1 MSLSLSHSFSSLGDV
16 KLTYFGKWDYVPY
29 SIKIEAVQM
38 MYVAPG
44 NIILSTN
51 IYNSVIIF
59 SELQG
64 LEEATISA
72 DWWSLGAILFEL
84 LTGKVSN
91 NSQQHCMHTLSFS
104 SFNFSC

>member
-1 MSLSLSHSFSSLGDV
+1 MSLSSLGDV

-44 NIILSTN
+44 DTILVLSIN

-84 LTGKVSN
+84 LTGKVSS
-91 NSQQHCMHTLSFS
+91 NSQQHCMDMLTFS